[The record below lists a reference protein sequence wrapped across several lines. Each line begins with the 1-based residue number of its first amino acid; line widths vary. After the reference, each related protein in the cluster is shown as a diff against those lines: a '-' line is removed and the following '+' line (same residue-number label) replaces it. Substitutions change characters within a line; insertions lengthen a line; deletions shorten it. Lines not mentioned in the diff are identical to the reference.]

1 MYALKILPTIVT
13 KYFIRSVFYLS
24 CLLFKVNPEKVTFAS
39 YRATRIEGNLNHIY
53 KELHGRFPNWTC
65 NFLFKK
71 YNTSIIGKFDYLL
84 HMVKA
89 SFHLATSRFFIIDDF
104 YFPVYAIHPRKGTDI
119 VQLWH
124 AAGAFKKFGIST
136 VDKPFGPSS
145 EYLKHINIH
154 SNYTRV
160 YVSSSEVIPYY
171 AEAFGMSA
179 DRIFPLGLPRTDY
192 FFNECEHERLKEL
205 IRKDF
210 PEIKDKKIILYAPT
224 FRGKS
229 HYQESFRCPL
239 NFSEMR
245 KHLAEEYVLLIHLHP
260 YMSSGITINEE
271 DKEFVIHI
279 KNSFNIEQLL
289 TLADLLITDFSSVI
303 FDYSLLG
310 RPIAFIANDLEEY
323 TKERDFYYPFLS
335 FIPGPFFTETEP
347 LVNWIVSGEF
357 DMVKIQQFRERFF
370 DWIDGKASCRIVNH
384 LVNEEKALENYF
396 NKDGVENG

>member
-13 KYFIRSVFYLS
+13 KYFIRFVFNLS
-24 CLLFKVNPEKVTFAS
+24 CLFFKVNPEKVTFAS
-39 YRATRIEGNLNHIY
+39 YRATKIEGNLFHIH

-71 YNTSIIGKFDYLL
+71 YNTSFIGKFDYLL

-104 YFPVYAIHPRKGTDI
+104 YFPVYAITPRKGTDI

-145 EYLKHINIH
+145 EYLKHIKVH

-160 YVSSSEVIPYY
+160 YVSSSEIIPFY
-171 AEAFGMSA
+171 AEAFDMSA

-192 FFNECEHERLKEL
+192 FLNGYEQERLKES
-205 IRKDF
+205 IRKKY
-210 PEIKDKKIILYAPT
+210 PGMKDKKIILYAPT

-229 HYQESFRCPL
+229 HYQQSFQCPI
-239 NFSEMR
+239 NFSVMR

-260 YMSSGITINEE
+260 YMGSDLTINEE
-271 DKEFVIHI
+271 EKDFVFHI
-279 KNSFNIEQLL
+279 KDSFNIEQLL
-289 TLADLLITDFSSVI
+289 TVADILVTDFSSVI
-303 FDYSLLG
+303 FDYSLLV
-310 RPIAFIANDLEEY
+310 RPIAFIANDLDEY
-323 TKERDFYYPFLS
+323 IKERDFYYPFLS
-335 FIPGPFFTETEP
+335 FIPGPFFTETES
-347 LVNWIVSGEF
+347 LVNWIANEEF
-357 DMVKIQQFRERFF
+357 DLVKIKQFRDRFF
-370 DWIDGKASCRIVNH
+370 DCIDGKASHRIVNH
-384 LVNEEKALENYF
+384 LLEKQT
-396 NKDGVENG
+396 